1 MKVKPDFFIIGA
13 AKSGTTSLYEYLKQS
28 EDIYFSPIKEPNYF
42 SDDIDVSK
50 FSKTYRRNTFLAV
63 DKYFKENTLHDIPL
77 TFIRNKD
84 YYEQLFLGG
93 TNYKIRGEA
102 STSYL
107 YSKTAAKNIY
117 NFNQDS
123 KIIAILRNP
132 MGRAFS
138 HYQMAVRYGHTNLD
152 FKNAVK
158 KDHSRD
164 VKGWGISELFIE
176 LGLYFEQL
184 ERYFKVFP
192 KEQIKI
198 FLFDDLKSDPQ
209 KFVNECCNFIGISE
223 FELDNKSA
231 HNVKEI
237 PENIKLNYFLTKS
250 GIKSLVRKVLPK
262 STTDELSK
270 SFYKKSKI
278 RLNRE
283 DFNFLLSFYKEDIE
297 KTASLLNLDLS
308 YWLNYDNL

>member
-1 MKVKPDFFIIGA
+1 MKVKLDFFIVGA
-13 AKSGTTSLYEYLKQS
+13 AKSGTTSLYEYLKQNQ
-28 EDIYFSPIKEPNYF
+28 DIYFSPIKEPNYF

-50 FSKTYRRNTFLAV
+50 FSKTYRRNTFLDV
-63 DKYFKENTLHDIPL
+63 ERYFEKSIFHNVPL

-84 YYEQLFLGG
+84 YYEQLFLRGQ
-93 TNYKIRGEA
+93 NYKVRGEA

-117 NFNQDS
+117 NFNPDS

-132 MGRAFS
+132 MERAFS
-138 HYQMAVRYGHTNLD
+138 HYQMAVRYGHTKLD
-152 FKNAVK
+152 FKNAITEDNRQVN
-158 KDHSRD
+158 
-164 VKGWGISELFIE
+164 KGWGISELFIE

-184 ERYFKVFP
+184 VRYFKVFP
-192 KEQIKI
+192 KEQIRI

-209 KFVNECCNFIGISE
+209 KFVNECCKFIDISE
-223 FELDNKSA
+223 FELANKYA
-231 HNVKEI
+231 HNVKEA
-237 PENIKLNYFLTKS
+237 PRNIELNHFLTKT

-262 STTDELSK
+262 SARNELSK
-270 SFYKKSKI
+270 SFYKESKV

-283 DFNFLLSFYKEDIE
+283 DFNFLLDFFKEDIE

-308 YWLNYDNL
+308 YWLNYDKL